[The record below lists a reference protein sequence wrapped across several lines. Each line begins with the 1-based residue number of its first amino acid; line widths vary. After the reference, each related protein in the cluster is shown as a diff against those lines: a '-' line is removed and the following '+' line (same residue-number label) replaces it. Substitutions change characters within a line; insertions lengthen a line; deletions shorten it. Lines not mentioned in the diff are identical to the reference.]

1 MQRTMIAALVL
12 TTVPTG
18 CGDSDKVTET
28 PSTTETTP
36 VAESAPAGEPAV
48 VECLAGTPGAAR

>member
-1 MQRTMIAALVL
+1 MIAALVL
-12 TTVPTG
+12 TNVPTG

-36 VAESAPAGEPAV
+36 VAESAPAGEPTV